1 MYRWGIN
8 SAVSRI
14 MRESGV
20 DISNRRFGPH
30 AMRHS
35 LASQLL
41 ANGVSLPVI
50 SESLGHK
57 NTLSTMEYLRVDLP
71 SLMKCALDVPLVN
84 PAFTN
89 RKEVSFMTKY
99 KFSSV
104 FAPYMQRFVEA
115 KEAMGFSRKYFESS
129 LKLFDIFSLK
139 KSPDSF
145 ITSSLIDKWRQTLTN
160 NSHKTICSKYSLIAQ
175 FARYMNNIGFHVMY
189 LESLR
194 TSTIHIHHTYS
205 HTNKFFLF
213 YHVRFS
219 CCLRPWE
226 YG

>member
-1 MYRWGIN
+1 
-8 SAVSRI
+8 
-14 MRESGV
+14 
-20 DISNRRFGPH
+20 
-30 AMRHS
+30 
-35 LASQLL
+35 
-41 ANGVSLPVI
+41 
-50 SESLGHK
+50 
-57 NTLSTMEYLRVDLP
+57 
-71 SLMKCALDVPLVN
+71 
-84 PAFTN
+84 
-89 RKEVSFMTKY
+89 MTKY

-129 LKLFDIFSLK
+129 LKLFDIFFIEEK
-139 KSPDSF
+139 VQTPF

-175 FARYMNNIGFHVMY
+175 FARYMNNIGFPCYVPRIPKNKY
-189 LESLR
+189 N
-194 TSTIHIHHTYS
+194 TYNTIHIHTRTSSFY
-205 HTNKFFLF
+205 F